1 MVNNADQP
9 DSGDRASEVS
19 DPRKRLAGIA
29 EQLKSGSVPVPV
41 TARTFLGWFGIQRRG
56 YYKVRTVRAYL
67 KEAGL
72 VTTPDF
78 EFVYIDS
85 SIAFALAPTKAVV
98 SGTASITGSATATI
112 GEPSPEVSASASVL
126 LGGASSDPTYRI
138 GKLASANNPPIGVKP
153 DSSLQEAVTV
163 MLSHDFSQLPV
174 MQSEFAVKG
183 VVSWTSIGSRL
194 ALGKAG
200 QKASDFM
207 EPANEISADTSL
219 FAAIAKIVANQY
231 VLIRG
236 AANRIVGIVTP
247 SDLSIQFGQLAEPF
261 LLLGEI
267 ENHVRRL
274 IGDKFSVDEVKAA
287 RDPADAARDVK
298 SVADL
303 GFGEY
308 VRLLSKPERWSKLN
322 LAVDRAVFVAQL
334 DQIRGI
340 RNDVMHFDPDGVAEE
355 DLVTLRKFGRFL
367 MTLQELGAT

>member
-1 MVNNADQP
+1 MTETPEKP
-9 DSGDRASEVS
+9 DSGEPTSESS
-19 DPRKRLAGIA
+19 DPRRRLAAIA
-29 EQLKSGSVPVPV
+29 QQLKSGSAPVPV
-41 TARTFLGWFGIQRRG
+41 TARAFLAWFGIQRRG
-56 YYKVRTVRAYL
+56 YYKVRSVRAYL

-72 VTTPDF
+72 VTKPDF

-85 SIAFALAPTKAVV
+85 PVSFELAPIKAFV
-98 SGTASITGSATATI
+98 SGTVSVTVAATGTI
-112 GEPSPEVSASASVL
+112 GTPEEPSSSTSAL

-138 GKLASANNPPIGVKP
+138 GKLAPANNQPIGVKP
-153 DSSLQEAVTV
+153 DSSLQEVVTV
-163 MLSHDFSQLPV
+163 MLSQDFSQVPV

-183 VVSWTSIGSRL
+183 VVTWTSIGSRL
-194 ALGKAG
+194 ALGKNG

-207 EPANEISADTSL
+207 DPANEISADASL
-219 FAAIAKIVANQY
+219 FAAIAKIVASQY
-231 VLIRG
+231 VLVRG
-236 AANRIVGIVTP
+236 PDNRIVGIVTP
-247 SDLSIQFGQLAEPF
+247 SDLSLQFGQLAEPF

-308 VRLLSKPERWSKLN
+308 VRLLSKPERWSKLK

-334 DQIRGI
+334 DQVREI